1 MTLLGTGTTAQNWRI
16 RIVRIFTVQR
26 ITHARRHVLTGETTG
41 YGAQDYEDY
50 GRTHATALLP
60 TALLRL
66 GKIQNLVVSVPHR
79 SYDSSTTVH
88 PKLHFLFFCQ

>member
-60 TALLRL
+60 TALTL
-66 GKIQNLVVSVPHR
+66 GENPNLVSHR